1 MAPTKSSDKTSALK
15 AAIPDPTI
23 WTFVHA
29 AVVASLV
36 IDTFLLVVFCTEA
49 LVGRRGVGPQWLALI
64 LFATLVV
71 WSSATVFYLV
81 YRAAG
86 LFRTL
91 KRLIGDAR
99 SSPSGKSVIWDDW
112 LDIPQSHHH

>member
-1 MAPTKSSDKTSALK
+1 MTPTKSVDETNALRG
-15 AAIPDPTI
+15 
-23 WTFVHA
+23 TFVHA
-29 AVVASLV
+29 AVVTSLAV
-36 IDTFLLVVFCTEA
+36 AELLFVAFSVMALGGHRDVLDLGFLLI
-49 LVGRRGVGPQWLALI
+49 P
-64 LFATLVV
+64 FATLVV

-81 YRAAG
+81 YRASG
-86 LFRTL
+86 LLRTL